1 MPSKSP
7 GITKNPRYGHLVFIL
22 FMYFLKKASAQ
33 PPTKRAN
40 RSSHCLFAC
49 SMVRPFNSFHSLR
62 LLRNASVHSCVPVAH
77 APVTAT
83 LAWHFVPCSL
93 RSHSFT
99 HSFISLFRSFMPA
112 CRSRASHR
120 YTRLTLSC
128 HARFACIHALHR
140 SIHSLRCFVRSLIPL
155 ISRSSPFTCFPHM
168 PRFSVGYLHD

>member
-7 GITKNPRYGHLVFIL
+7 GITKNPSYGHLVFIL
-22 FMYFLKKASAQ
+22 FSQVLKKASALRRQ
-33 PPTKRAN
+33 NAPTAPHIA
-40 RSSHCLFAC
+40 SSHVQWFVRFIRFIRFAT
-49 SMVRPFNSFHSLR
+49 SQL
-62 LLRNASVHSCVPVAH
+62 SVHSCVPVAH

-99 HSFISLFRSFMPA
+99 HSFISLFRSFIPA

-128 HARFACIHALHR
+128 HARFACIHELHR